1 MNNLDLDINNYNLN
15 DILRLFKLSID
26 FTGDDMKR
34 AKKMVLMTHPDKSRL
49 SPDVF
54 LFYSKAYKIL
64 FYVYNFRKRAES
76 EDDTEYSPDIENIK
90 KSLGEEEKI
99 KKFTASNDFN
109 KKFNEIFESN
119 RMADNDN
126 DFGYMEWFKSDNDI
140 NTDKATNVSQMNTII
155 ENKKKQ
161 VRELVVHHDFSA
173 LGENSNYDLTRE
185 KPENY
190 SSDIFSKLPYEDLRK
205 AHMESVIPVTEQD
218 YLSRKHFSN
227 VNELKNNRNSE
238 NLSPMDK
245 AQVKEFLKKQEEK
258 NIQIGSNVAF
268 SLARQAQESTRI
280 NNNISR
286 HFNRILN

>member
-15 DILRLFKLSID
+15 DILRLFKLSTD
-26 FTGDDMKR
+26 FTGNDMKR
-34 AKKMVLMTHPDKSRL
+34 AKKMVLMTHPDKSKL

-76 EDDTEYSPDIENIK
+76 EGDTEYTPDIENVK
-90 KSLGEEEKI
+90 KSLGEEERI
-99 KKFTASNDFN
+99 KKFTSSNDFN

-119 RMADNDN
+119 RMADDDN
-126 DFGYMEWFKSDNDI
+126 DSGYTEWFKSDNDI
-140 NTDKATNVSQMNTII
+140 NTDKATNVSQMNSII

-161 VRELVVHHDFSA
+161 VRELVVHEDFSA

-185 KPENY
+185 KPQNY

-205 AHMESVIPVTEQD
+205 AHMESVIPVTEED

-227 VNELKNNRNSE
+227 WNELKSSRNSE
-238 NLSPMDK
+238 NVSPMDK
-245 AQVKEFLKKQEEK
+245 AQVKQFLKNQEQK
-258 NIQIGSNVAF
+258 NIQIGSNIAF
-268 SLARQAQESTRI
+268 SLARQAQESARI

>member
-15 DILRLFKLSID
+15 DILRLFKLSTD
-26 FTGDDMKR
+26 FTGNDMKR
-34 AKKMVLMTHPDKSRL
+34 AKKMVLMTHPDKSKL

-76 EDDTEYSPDIENIK
+76 EGDTEYTPDIENVK
-90 KSLGEEEKI
+90 KSLGEEERI
-99 KKFTASNDFN
+99 KKFTSSNDFN

-119 RMADNDN
+119 RMADDDN
-126 DFGYMEWFKSDNDI
+126 DSGYTEWFKSDNDI
-140 NTDKATNVSQMNTII
+140 NTDKATNVSQMNSII

-161 VRELVVHHDFSA
+161 VRELVVHEDFSA

-185 KPENY
+185 KPQNY

-205 AHMESVIPVTEQD
+205 AHMESVIPVTEED

-227 VNELKNNRNSE
+227 LNEIKSSRNSE
-238 NLSPMDK
+238 NVSPMDK
-245 AQVKEFLKKQEEK
+245 AQVKQFLKNQEQK

-268 SLARQAQESTRI
+268 SLARQAQESARI

>member
-26 FTGDDMKR
+26 FTGNDMKR
-34 AKKMVLMTHPDKSRL
+34 AKKMVLMTHPDKSKL

-76 EDDTEYSPDIENIK
+76 EDDTEYTPDIENIK
-90 KSLGEEEKI
+90 KSLGEEERI
-99 KKFTASNDFN
+99 KKFTASNSFN

-161 VRELVVHHDFSA
+161 VRELVVHEDFSA

-245 AQVKEFLKKQEEK
+245 AQVKEFLKNQEQK

>member
-15 DILRLFKLSID
+15 DILRLFKLSTD
-26 FTGDDMKR
+26 FTGNDMKR
-34 AKKMVLMTHPDKSRL
+34 AKKMVLMTHPDKSKL

-76 EDDTEYSPDIENIK
+76 EGDTEYTPDIENVK
-90 KSLGEEEKI
+90 KSLGEEERI

-119 RMADNDN
+119 RMTDDDNDS
-126 DFGYMEWFKSDNDI
+126 GYTEWFKSDNDI
-140 NTDKATNVSQMNTII
+140 NTDKATNVSQMNSII

-161 VRELVVHHDFSA
+161 VRELVVHEDFSA

-185 KPENY
+185 KPQNY

-205 AHMESVIPVTEQD
+205 AHMESVIPVTEED

-227 VNELKNNRNSE
+227 LNELKSSRNSE
-238 NLSPMDK
+238 NVSPMDK
-245 AQVKEFLKKQEEK
+245 TQVKQFLKNQEQK

-268 SLARQAQESTRI
+268 SLARQAQESSRI

>member
-26 FTGDDMKR
+26 FTGNDMKR
-34 AKKMVLMTHPDKSRL
+34 AKKMVLMTHPDKSKL

-76 EDDTEYSPDIENIK
+76 EDDTEYTPDIENIK
-90 KSLGEEEKI
+90 KSLGEEERI
-99 KKFTASNDFN
+99 KKFTASNSFN

-155 ENKKKQ
+155 ENNKAY
-161 VRELVVHHDFSA
+161 LVNTF
-173 LGENSNYDLTRE
+173 E
-185 KPENY
+185 
-190 SSDIFSKLPYEDLRK
+190 
-205 AHMESVIPVTEQD
+205 
-218 YLSRKHFSN
+218 
-227 VNELKNNRNSE
+227 
-238 NLSPMDK
+238 
-245 AQVKEFLKKQEEK
+245 
-258 NIQIGSNVAF
+258 
-268 SLARQAQESTRI
+268 
-280 NNNISR
+280 
-286 HFNRILN
+286 

>member
-15 DILRLFKLSID
+15 DILRLFKLSTD
-26 FTGDDMKR
+26 FTGNDMKR
-34 AKKMVLMTHPDKSRL
+34 AKKMVLMTHPDKSKL

-76 EDDTEYSPDIENIK
+76 EGDTEYTPDIENVK
-90 KSLGEEEKI
+90 KSLGEEERI

-119 RMADNDN
+119 RMADDDN
-126 DFGYMEWFKSDNDI
+126 DSGYTEWFKSDNDI
-140 NTDKATNVSQMNTII
+140 NTDKATNVSQMNSII

-161 VRELVVHHDFSA
+161 VRELVVHEDFSA

-185 KPENY
+185 KPQNY

-205 AHMESVIPVTEQD
+205 AHMESVIPVTEED

-227 VNELKNNRNSE
+227 LNELKSSRNSE
-238 NLSPMDK
+238 NVSPMDK
-245 AQVKEFLKKQEEK
+245 AQVKQFLKNQEQK

-268 SLARQAQESTRI
+268 SLARQAQESARI

>member
-15 DILRLFKLSID
+15 DILRLFKLSTD
-26 FTGDDMKR
+26 FTGNDMKR
-34 AKKMVLMTHPDKSRL
+34 AKKMVLMTHPDKSKL

-76 EDDTEYSPDIENIK
+76 EGDTEYTPDIENVK
-90 KSLGEEEKI
+90 KSLGEEERI
-99 KKFTASNDFN
+99 KKFTSSNDFN

-119 RMADNDN
+119 RMADDDN
-126 DFGYMEWFKSDNDI
+126 DSGYTEWFKSDNDI
-140 NTDKATNVSQMNTII
+140 NTDKATNVSQMNSII

-161 VRELVVHHDFSA
+161 VRELVVHEDFSA

-185 KPENY
+185 KPQNY

-205 AHMESVIPVTEQD
+205 AHMESVIPVTEED

-227 VNELKNNRNSE
+227 LNELKSSRNSE
-238 NLSPMDK
+238 NVSPMDK
-245 AQVKEFLKKQEEK
+245 AQVKQFLKNQEQK

-268 SLARQAQESTRI
+268 SLARQAQESSRI

>member
-15 DILRLFKLSID
+15 DILRLFKLSTD
-26 FTGDDMKR
+26 FTGNDMKR
-34 AKKMVLMTHPDKSRL
+34 AKKMVLMTHPDKSKL

-76 EDDTEYSPDIENIK
+76 EGDTEYTPDIENVK
-90 KSLGEEEKI
+90 KSLGEEERI
-99 KKFTASNDFN
+99 KKFTSSNDFN

-119 RMADNDN
+119 RMADDDN
-126 DFGYMEWFKSDNDI
+126 DSGYTEWFKSDNDI
-140 NTDKATNVSQMNTII
+140 NTDKATNVSQMNSII

-161 VRELVVHHDFSA
+161 VRELVVHEDFSA

-185 KPENY
+185 KPQNY

-205 AHMESVIPVTEQD
+205 AHMESVIPVTEED

-227 VNELKNNRNSE
+227 LNELKSSRNSE
-238 NLSPMDK
+238 NVSPMDK
-245 AQVKEFLKKQEEK
+245 AQVKQFLKNQEQK
-258 NIQIGSNVAF
+258 NIQIGSNIAF
-268 SLARQAQESTRI
+268 SLARQAQESARI

>member
-15 DILRLFKLSID
+15 DILRLFKLSTD
-26 FTGDDMKR
+26 FTGNDMKR
-34 AKKMVLMTHPDKSRL
+34 AKKMVLMTHPDKSKL

-76 EDDTEYSPDIENIK
+76 EGDTEYTPDIENVK
-90 KSLGEEEKI
+90 KSLGEEERI
-99 KKFTASNDFN
+99 KKFTSSNDFN

-119 RMADNDN
+119 RMADDDN
-126 DFGYMEWFKSDNDI
+126 DSGYTEWFKSDNDI
-140 NTDKATNVSQMNTII
+140 NTDKATNVSQMNSII

-161 VRELVVHHDFSA
+161 VRELVVHEDFSA

-185 KPENY
+185 KPQNY

-205 AHMESVIPVTEQD
+205 AHMESVIPVTEED

-227 VNELKNNRNSE
+227 LNELKSSRNSE
-238 NLSPMDK
+238 NVSPMDK
-245 AQVKEFLKKQEEK
+245 AQVKQFLKNQEQK

-268 SLARQAQESTRI
+268 SLARQAQESARI

>member
-15 DILRLFKLSID
+15 DILRLFKLSTD
-26 FTGDDMKR
+26 FTGNDMKR
-34 AKKMVLMTHPDKSRL
+34 AKKMVLMTHPDKSKL

-76 EDDTEYSPDIENIK
+76 EGDTEYTPDIENVK
-90 KSLGEEEKI
+90 KSLGEEERI

-119 RMADNDN
+119 RMADDENDS
-126 DFGYMEWFKSDNDI
+126 GYTEWFKSDKDI
-140 NTDKATNVSQMNTII
+140 NTDKATNVSQMNSII

-161 VRELVVHHDFSA
+161 VRELVIHEDFSA

-185 KPENY
+185 KPQNY

-205 AHMESVIPVTEQD
+205 AHMESVIPVTEED

-227 VNELKNNRNSE
+227 LNELKSSRNSE
-238 NLSPMDK
+238 NVSPMDK
-245 AQVKEFLKKQEEK
+245 AQVKQFLKNQEQK

-268 SLARQAQESTRI
+268 SLARQAQESARI